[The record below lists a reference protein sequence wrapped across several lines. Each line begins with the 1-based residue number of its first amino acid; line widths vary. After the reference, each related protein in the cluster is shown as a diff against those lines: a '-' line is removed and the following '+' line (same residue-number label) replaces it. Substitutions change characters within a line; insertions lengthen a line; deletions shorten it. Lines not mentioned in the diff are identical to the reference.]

1 MGFLDKMGFFRFGE
15 IQQLYQTF
23 QNLMPGKNLIFFE
36 LFLIASNNLVVPI
49 AVLSEVTIGK
59 SNEDPTNDCA
69 AKLYTSSGLYFFI
82 VCEMFD

>member
-1 MGFLDKMGFFRFGE
+1 M
-15 IQQLYQTF
+15 
-23 QNLMPGKNLIFFE
+23 
-36 LFLIASNNLVVPI
+36 PI

-82 VCEMFD
+82 VCEMFDSSQISKLTISTSFKIFNFLSLQNVLLAALLSPPIT

>member
-1 MGFLDKMGFFRFGE
+1 MLDKTLFFFV
-15 IQQLYQTF
+15 
-23 QNLMPGKNLIFFE
+23 

-69 AKLYTSSGLYFFI
+69 AKLYTSSGL
-82 VCEMFD
+82 